1 MASACDTKQKNSPA
15 GRRAGKDYL
24 NVNTLTPERDAS
36 KLLSMADNVV
46 VRNRA
51 YRLVRRSD
59 NLEERE
65 RQYGRLNKSIS
76 ELAETAACLRKA
88 GQP

>member
-1 MASACDTKQKNSPA
+1 MDSACDTKQKNSPA

-36 KLLSMADNVV
+36 KLLSMAENVAV
-46 VRNRA
+46 HNRA
-51 YRLVRRSD
+51 YRRVRRSD

-65 RQYGRLNKSIS
+65 RQYGRLNKSIND
-76 ELAETAACLRKA
+76 LTETAEHLRKA